1 MARFLKKL
9 VLTVQGE
16 IAFAV
21 LLLFTY
27 LILGMFIANQFGVI
41 YGSALLDFL
50 VIAFGVW
57 WLSPRFEN
65 MDITVE
71 KDFTKVSK
79 KQVIMLL
86 SCLIILFLIIAF
98 VGQVFGS
105 FIMSQT
111 NDPSFK
117 NYKSTANSNALLYFL
132 FGILLAPVA
141 EEFMFRGV
149 LFNTFKFKM
158 PVVLAAILQAFLFS
172 IIHGTLVHLPG
183 TFLLGLFTCLI
194 YNLTAKLRYN
204 IFVHMTYNLIA
215 FFAGHFK
222 VFNWMLNWWFL
233 SSVSLMAVITL
244 VYLLVLTNKLPA
256 IKIARL
262 QRKY

>member
-41 YGSALLDFL
+41 YGSAVLDFL
-50 VIAFGVW
+50 VIVFGIW

-86 SCLIILFLIIAF
+86 SCLIIR
-98 VGQVFGS
+98 
-105 FIMSQT
+105 
-111 NDPSFK
+111 
-117 NYKSTANSNALLYFL
+117 TA
-132 FGILLAPVA
+132 
-141 EEFMFRGV
+141 
-149 LFNTFKFKM
+149 
-158 PVVLAAILQAFLFS
+158 
-172 IIHGTLVHLPG
+172 
-183 TFLLGLFTCLI
+183 
-194 YNLTAKLRYN
+194 
-204 IFVHMTYNLIA
+204 
-215 FFAGHFK
+215 
-222 VFNWMLNWWFL
+222 
-233 SSVSLMAVITL
+233 
-244 VYLLVLTNKLPA
+244 
-256 IKIARL
+256 
-262 QRKY
+262 

>member
-50 VIAFGVW
+50 VIAFCIW

-86 SCLIILFLIIAF
+86 SCLVILFLIIAF

-141 EEFMFRGV
+141 EELMFRGV

-158 PVVLAAILQAFLFS
+158 SVILSAILQAFLFS

-194 YNLTAKLRYN
+194 YNLTAKFRYN

-233 SSVSLMAVITL
+233 SSISLVAVIVL

-256 IKIARL
+256 IKIAKL
-262 QRKY
+262 QQKY